1 MERTKLTSI
10 RLEME
15 TATQIEEIA
24 KNERYI
30 KKSDVINNILA
41 AVLQNFTSQE
51 VRNMVYRHKWYHNV
65 VVTKFEPTKELKPL
79 RRAVKNEGV

>member
-15 TATQIEEIA
+15 TVNKIEEIA
-24 KNERYI
+24 NSERYI

-41 AVLQNFTSQE
+41 AVFQNFTSQE
-51 VRNMVYRHKWYHNV
+51 VRDMVYRFKWYHNV

-79 RRAVKNEGV
+79 KRAAKNEGV